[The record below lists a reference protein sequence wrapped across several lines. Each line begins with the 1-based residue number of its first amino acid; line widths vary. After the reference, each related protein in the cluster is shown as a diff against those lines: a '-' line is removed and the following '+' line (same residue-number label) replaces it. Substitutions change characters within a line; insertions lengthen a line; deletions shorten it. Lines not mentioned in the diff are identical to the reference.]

1 MLILKDRQT
10 MKEILKI
17 EENKIIWVTLSLQE
31 KASFQE

>member
-10 MKEILKI
+10 LKEILKI
-17 EENKIIWVTLSLQE
+17 EENRIIWAILSHQK